1 MDRFLSITQSG
12 ALTNRA
18 LVDIRVCDSVS
29 STKCSKRQGGS
40 LMAYDVLIKGGRIY
54 DGSGL
59 PSYLGDVAVQD
70 GRIVETG
77 RINAS
82 AKRVV
87 NADGLAV
94 SPGFIDFH
102 THLDAQLL
110 WDPLAT
116 SSCYHGVTTV
126 IPGNC
131 GLSLAPC
138 KEPDRDTILKSFE
151 RVEAITLPALKAGVP
166 WGFTTFGQYLDA
178 LRGKLG
184 VNVASLVGHCALRQF
199 VMGEASLE
207 RAATPAEIH
216 QMKEVLKASVRAGAA
231 GFSTNQNPVHMYANG
246 TPIQSR
252 FAPDDEIIE
261 LACALGEINQGAVQ
275 ISRGSLGVS
284 VPMRESVKLFEEIS
298 SRSGRPVIWQSIT
311 HRWDKPHEWRE
322 LLDLAGE
329 TIARGVQSYPLCN
342 ARLFNNRLTMKNA
355 QVFDDLPPWKTILF
369 LPLEARIAAIKDPET
384 RKKMRYEAVE
394 EKKSSRFSRRW
405 DLVYLINAVKPEN
418 KHLEKKSVAEIAK
431 IRNQDLIDAFLDLSL
446 EEGLDTE
453 FQTSSTNGD
462 EKAVAEIIRSP
473 YVLVG
478 QSDAGAHLIYDAGFG
493 YATRLLGYWVR
504 EKQIMT
510 VEEAVRKLT
519 FMVASIFGLHDRGL
533 IRRGMAADLVLFD
546 PATVRECEPE
556 MVQDLPANEKR
567 FIQKAVGIEMT
578 LVNGEVLVE
587 KGNHTGALPGGVL
600 GSTNGKTLQAAA

>member
-1 MDRFLSITQSG
+1 
-12 ALTNRA
+12 
-18 LVDIRVCDSVS
+18 
-29 STKCSKRQGGS
+29 
-40 LMAYDVLIKGGRIY
+40 MAYDILIKGGRIY

-59 PSYLGDVAVQD
+59 PSYFGDVAVQD
-70 GRIVETG
+70 GRVVETG
-77 RINAS
+77 RISGS

-131 GLSLAPC
+131 ALALAPC
-138 KEPDRDTILKSFE
+138 KEQDRETILKSFE
-151 RVEAITLPALKAGVP
+151 RVEAISLPALRAGVK
-166 WGFTTFGQYLDA
+166 WGWTTFPQYLDT
-178 LRGKLG
+178 LRGNLG
-184 VNVASLVGHCALRQF
+184 VNVAALMGHCALRQF
-199 VMGEASLE
+199 VMGDASIE
-207 RAATPAEIH
+207 RAATPAEIQ
-216 QMKEVLKASVRAGAA
+216 QMKEVLKAGVRGGAI
-231 GFSTNQNPVHMYANG
+231 GFSTNQNPVHMYADG

-252 FAPDDEIIE
+252 FATDEEIIE

-284 VPMRESVKLFEEIS
+284 VPARETVQLFDEIS
-298 SRSGRPVIWQSIT
+298 SRSGRPVIWQSIA
-311 HRWDKPHEWRE
+311 HRWDKPNEWRL
-322 LLDLAGE
+322 LLDLAKE
-329 TIARGVQSYPLCN
+329 SIDRGVQSYPLCN
-342 ARLFNNRLTMKNA
+342 ARLFNNRLTMKTA
-355 QVFDDLPPWKTILF
+355 QVFDDLPTWKTILF
-369 LPLEARIAAIKDPET
+369 LPLEARIKAIKDPET

-394 EKKSSRFSRRW
+394 DKKLSRFSRRW

-418 KHLEKKSVAEIAK
+418 KYLEKKSVAEIAK
-431 IRNQDLIDAFLDLSL
+431 IRNQDVIDAFLDLSL

-453 FQTSSTNGD
+453 FHTSCNNGD
-462 EKAVAEIIRSP
+462 EEAVAEIIRSP

-504 EKQIMT
+504 EKKIMSL
-510 VEEAVRKLT
+510 EEGVRKLT
-519 FMVASIFGLHDRGL
+519 FMVASIFGLRDRGL
-533 IRRGMAADLVLFD
+533 LRPGLAADLTIFD
-546 PATVRECEPE
+546 PATIRECDPV

-567 FIQKAVGIEMT
+567 FIQKAIGIEMT
-578 LVNGEVLVE
+578 IVNGQVLVE
-587 KGNHTGALPGGVL
+587 KENHTGALPGTVL
-600 GSTNGKTLQAAA
+600 GNGNGASLQAAA

>member
-1 MDRFLSITQSG
+1 
-12 ALTNRA
+12 
-18 LVDIRVCDSVS
+18 
-29 STKCSKRQGGS
+29 
-40 LMAYDVLIKGGRIY
+40 MAYDVLIKGGRIY

-70 GRIVETG
+70 GKIVETG
-77 RINAS
+77 RINGS
-82 AKRVV
+82 AKRTI

-131 GLSLAPC
+131 GLSLAPV
-138 KEPDRDTILKSFE
+138 KEADHDMILRSFE
-151 RVEAITLPALKAGVP
+151 RVEAITIPALQAGVK
-166 WGFTTFGQYLDA
+166 WGFNTFGQYLDA
-178 LRGKLG
+178 MRGKLG
-184 VNVASLVGHCALRQF
+184 VNVASLVGHCALRQY
-199 VMGEASLE
+199 VMGAASIE
-207 RAATPAEIH
+207 RAATPAEIQ

-231 GFSTNQNPVHMYANG
+231 GFSTNQNPVHMYADG

-252 FAPDDEIIE
+252 FSTDEEIVE
-261 LACALGEINQGAVQ
+261 LACALGEINQGTVQ

-284 VPMRESVKLFEEIS
+284 VPVDPSLKLFEEIS
-298 SRSGRPVIWQSIT
+298 SRSGRPVVWQSIA
-311 HRWDKPHEWRE
+311 HRWDRPNEWRE
-322 LLDLAGE
+322 LLDKAKE
-329 TIARGVQSYPLCN
+329 TIDRGVQSYPLCN

-355 QVFDDLPPWKTILF
+355 QVFDDLPTWKAILF
-369 LPLEARIAAIKDPET
+369 LPLDARIAAIKDPET

-405 DLVYLINAVKPEN
+405 DLVYLVNAVKPEN
-418 KHLEKKSVAEIAK
+418 QWLEKKSVAEIAK
-431 IRNQDLIDAFLDLSL
+431 IRNQDVIDAFLDLSL

-462 EKAVAEIIRSP
+462 EKAVAEIIKSP

-510 VEEAVRKLT
+510 TEEAIRKLT
-519 FMVASIFGLHDRGL
+519 FMVASIFGIRDRGL
-533 IRRGMAADLVLFD
+533 LRPGMAADVCIFD
-546 PATVRECEPE
+546 PATVRECDAH
-556 MVQDLPANEKR
+556 MVQDLPGNEKR
-567 FIQKAVGIEMT
+567 YVQKAVGIEMT
-578 LVNGEVLVE
+578 LVNGQVLVE
-587 KGNHTGALPGGVL
+587 KENHTGALPGRVL
-600 GSTNGKTLQAAA
+600 GGGNGAALQAAA

>member
-1 MDRFLSITQSG
+1 MS
-12 ALTNRA
+12 
-18 LVDIRVCDSVS
+18 
-29 STKCSKRQGGS
+29 
-40 LMAYDVLIKGGRIY
+40 YDLLIKGGRIY

-59 PSYLGDVAVQD
+59 PSYLGDVAVKD
-70 GRIVETG
+70 GRIVEMG
-77 RINAS
+77 RISGS
-82 AKRVV
+82 AQRIV

-138 KEPDRDTILKSFE
+138 KEQDRETILKSFE
-151 RVEAITLPALKAGVP
+151 RVEAITLPALKAGVK
-166 WGFTTFGQYLDA
+166 WGFTAFGEYLDA
-178 LRGKLG
+178 LRGHLG
-184 VNVASLVGHCALRQF
+184 INVASLVGHCALRQF
-199 VMGEASLE
+199 VMGEASIE
-207 RAATPAEIH
+207 RAATAAEIH
-216 QMKEVLKASVRAGAA
+216 QMKEVLKASVRAGAS
-231 GFSTNQNPVHMYANG
+231 GFSTNQNPVHMYADG

-252 FAPDDEIIE
+252 FATDEEIIE

-284 VPMRESVKLFEEIS
+284 VPMRESVQLFDEIS

-311 HRWDKPHEWRE
+311 HRWDKPNEWRQ
-322 LLDLAGE
+322 LLDLAKE
-329 TIARGVQSYPLCN
+329 SIDRGVQSYPLCN

-355 QVFDDLPPWKTILF
+355 QVFDDLPTWKTILF
-369 LPLEARIAAIKDPET
+369 LPLEARIEAIKNPDT

-405 DLVYLINAVKPEN
+405 DLVYLINAATPAN
-418 KHLEKKSVAEIAK
+418 KYLEKKSVAEIAK
-431 IRNQDLIDAFLDLSL
+431 IRGQDVIDAFLDLSL

-462 EKAVAEIIRSP
+462 EEAVAEIIRSP

-493 YATRLLGYWVR
+493 YSTRLLGYWVR
-504 EKQIMT
+504 EKRIMSL
-510 VEEAVRKLT
+510 EEGIRKLT
-519 FMVASIFGLHDRGL
+519 FMVASIFGLQGRGL
-533 IRRGMAADLVLFD
+533 LRRGLAADLCVFD
-546 PATVRECEPE
+546 PATIRECDPE
-556 MVQDLPANEKR
+556 MVQDLPGNEKR
-567 FIQKAVGIEMT
+567 FIQKATGIEMT
-578 LVNGEVLVE
+578 IVNGEVLVD
-587 KGNHTGALPGGVL
+587 KGNHTGALPGSVL
-600 GSTNGKTLQAAA
+600 GSGNGHGLQAAA